1 MRPRMYIPGGHT
13 SALIQGERMKDG
25 NKRIARLI
33 GAGLHQR
40 GGSLSDLPWASD
52 EEIDADINIANTL
65 SSAEIATELNASRET
80 VDVWRKEGRLLGV
93 ESAKRG
99 LRYPAEQFGPNYAP
113 LPVGD
118 IIRELDGDHWAAWR
132 FLAMPV
138 HELGGAT
145 GFELLRAGKLGDL
158 KAVLKGRD
166 YGAFS

>member
-1 MRPRMYIPGGHT
+1 
-13 SALIQGERMKDG
+13 MKDG
-25 NKRIARLI
+25 NKKIASLI
-33 GAGLHQR
+33 GAGPPQR

-52 EEIDADINIANTL
+52 EEIDADIANTM
-65 SSAEIATELNASRET
+65 SSDEIAARLNTSRET
-80 VDVWRKEGRLLGV
+80 INAWRQEARLLGV

-99 LRYPAEQFGPNYAP
+99 VRYPAEQFGPNYTP

-118 IIRELDGDHWAAWR
+118 IIREYDGDHWAAWQ

-138 HELGGAT
+138 NELGGAT

-158 KAVLKGRD
+158 KAVLEGRA